1 MGADLGRGRC
11 VDKDTEIKSPRV
23 TQVLLGAY
31 GLKSDGDLICKS
43 IHQIFAKRLIHGW
56 HH

>member
-43 IHQIFAKRLIHGW
+43 IHQIFAKCLIHGW

>member
-1 MGADLGRGRC
+1 MGADLGRGQH
-11 VDKDTEIKSPRV
+11 VDKGTEIKSPRV
-23 TQVLLGAY
+23 TQVLLGSD
-31 GLKSDGDLICKS
+31 LKSDGDLICKS